1 MCIAFLLATYF
12 VWYHIAKGYRRKM
25 TNTAN
30 IQVFIDALKKAG
42 FEGEIDSSSEL
53 LDMYSNDASMF
64 EIRPELVVAPKHVK
78 DVERLVA
85 VTDKTKTKIN
95 NLSLT
100 ARSAGTDMSGGAI
113 NESVIIDF
121 KKHFTN
127 IEHIGQESARVQP
140 GVYFRDFDAK
150 AKEKGVLMPTYPA
163 SRDLCTVGGMVN
175 NNSGGEKSIEFGQV
189 ANFVNELEFVFADGI
204 ARKVRPLNKAEL
216 DKKMSQKD
224 FEGEVYRR
232 VFELVDKN
240 YDEIKAAK
248 PKVSKNATGY
258 NLWDIWDRETG
269 IFDLTKAISGGQGT
283 LGFVT
288 DIEFRVTSARSDEGL
303 LVVFVKDLDRLGEL
317 IKVIVDKKPSRFE
330 SFDDNTL
337 ILSIKFMPYFL
348 KFLGPIKFLNLVIR
362 LIPDALLLLRGV
374 PRLVL
379 MVSIKGDDREDV
391 KNKISALRQEL
402 DEKRKYYGISG
413 FEEAPYERQGEKFW
427 IMRRYSFQILRSKV
441 KDKHT
446 APFIDDLVVNPEH
459 LAEFLPKIRK
469 IIKKYKLFAT
479 IAGHMG
485 DGNFHIIPLMNI
497 ENKVERDTILPAMKE
512 VNELVLSYGG
522 SLSGEHNDGLIRGPW
537 LEQMY
542 GEKIVGY
549 FKELKDIFDPK
560 GIFNPNKKTDATW
573 EYTTKHFR
581 KSF

>member
-1 MCIAFLLATYF
+1 
-12 VWYHIAKGYRRKM
+12 M
-25 TNTAN
+25 TNMQT
-30 IQVFIDALKKAG
+30 FIDALKKAG
-42 FEGEIDSSSEL
+42 FEGDIDNSSEL
-53 LDMYSNDASMF
+53 RDLYSHDASMF
-64 EIRPELVVAPKHVK
+64 EIRPELVVAPKHAE

-85 VTDKTKTKIN
+85 VAKQTKTEIK

-113 NESVIIDF
+113 NESVIVDF
-121 KKHFTN
+121 KKYFN
-127 IEHIGQESARVQP
+127 KIERIGQESAQVQP
-140 GVYFRDFDAK
+140 GVYFRDFDAR

-175 NNSGGEKSIEFGQV
+175 NNSGGEKSIEFGQT
-189 ANFVNELEFVFADGI
+189 ANFVNELEFVFADGK
-204 ARKVRPLNKAEL
+204 ARKVGPITKAEL
-216 DKKMSQKD
+216 DKKMKQKD
-224 FEGEVYRR
+224 FEGEVYRK

-258 NLWDIWDRETG
+258 NLWDVWDRETG
-269 IFDLTKAISGGQGT
+269 IFDLTKAIVGGQGT

-288 DIEFRVTSARSDEGL
+288 DIEFRVTHARSDEGL
-303 LVVFVKDLDRLGEL
+303 LVVFVKDMKRLGEL
-317 IKVIVDKKPSRFE
+317 IKVIADKKPSRFE

-337 ILSIKFMPYFL
+337 ILSIRFMPYFL
-348 KFLGPIKFLNLVIR
+348 KFLGPVKFLNLVIR

-379 MVSIKGDDREDV
+379 MVSIKGDNPEEIKD
-391 KNKISALRQEL
+391 KIHALRKEL
-402 DEKRKYYGISG
+402 DEKRSYYGISG

-459 LAEFLPKIRK
+459 LADFLPKIRR

-497 ENKVERDTILPAMKE
+497 ENKAERDTILPAMKE

-549 FKELKDIFDPK
+549 FKELKGIFDPQ
-560 GIFNPNKKTDATW
+560 GIFNPNKKADATW
-573 EYTTKHFR
+573 AYTTKHFR
-581 KSF
+581 KNF